1 MKKSLQTKQRYDNNN
16 NDDDYYYPSALP
28 SRQSV
33 PDYTETYTQPSV
45 PAPQQQQ
52 QQEKQPTQSTPK
64 YCFL

>member
-1 MKKSLQTKQRYDNNN
+1 MKKSLQTKQHYANN
-16 NDDDYYYPSALP
+16 NDDDNYYYPSALP

-33 PDYTETYTQPSV
+33 PEITETYTQPSI
-45 PAPQQQQ
+45 PAP